1 MKSLLSLAAAVVI
14 LSAIPAAPAFAA
26 SPETWPS
33 CLGQECCDL
42 ISELPISE
50 RAAFRAQHAYCQR
63 GERDSRDRYYLPA
76 VL

>member
-1 MKSLLSLAAAVVI
+1 MKSLLSLAAAVVM
-14 LSAIPAAPAFAA
+14 LTAIPAAPAFAA

-50 RAAFRAQHAYCQR
+50 RAAFRAQHSYCQR
-63 GERDSRDRYYLPA
+63 KDRDDRDYYNMPA